1 MTEFV
6 IGQIYN
12 RRRDIHDRFGGQR
25 QSGIVTPAKRPAVFI
40 FTGRGRRHGYDD
52 EWSPDGTFR
61 YVGEG
66 QKGDMTL
73 TKGNKAIANH
83 AVDGKFLLL
92 FEMLKRGKI
101 RFGGLF
107 TCAGFSLGSGKDR
120 PANAGKEIVFPLARL
135 AEEGA
140 KKDPPPPLPAGA
152 SLD

>member
-66 QKGDMTL
+66 PKGDMTL
-73 TKGNKAIANH
+73 TKGKKAIANRG
-83 AVDGKFLLL
+83 VDEKDFLLFKM
-92 FEMLKRGKI
+92 FEKGKM
-101 RFGGLF
+101 RFRGLF
-107 TCAGFSLGSGKDR
+107 TCAGYSFESEKAQHG
-120 PANAGKEIVFPLARL
+120 NARKAIVFPLAPMGD
-135 AEEGA
+135 EGA
-140 KKDPPPPLPAGA
+140 KIEPPPPLPAGA
-152 SLD
+152 S